1 MITPMKK
8 LMEQHIRNQVSV
20 WSQQKNAIA
29 NIEEKPKKPFIT
41 LSREYGVGAFEVAG
55 KLVETLNS
63 IKKPV
68 PEWAA
73 YDKELLNKVSEDLGL
88 SKSLA
93 DTLTSNARNQLTEF
107 FQTSFSKF
115 PTQVAVYR
123 KLAETVTTM
132 AYNGNVIIVGRAGN
146 VITKGLSNGF
156 HVRMIAP
163 AKWKINR
170 LNQLYG
176 MPVKEAEQA
185 IVKKDKERDSY
196 IREFLK
202 FDNADPINYHMVL
215 NMGDMTSEEASKI
228 IAEAMV
234 TLNMV

>member
-1 MITPMKK
+1 MPMKK
-8 LMEQHIRNQVSV
+8 VMEQHIRNQLSF
-20 WSQQKNAIA
+20 WEQQKNVIDS
-29 NIEEKPKKPFIT
+29 IEAKPRKPFIT

-55 KLVETLNS
+55 KLVETLNART
-63 IKKPV
+63 KCT

-73 YDKELLNKVSEDLGL
+73 YDKDLLNKVSEDLGL

-93 DTLTSNARNQLTEF
+93 DTLTSNARNQLTEL

-123 KLAETVTTM
+123 KLAETVRTM

-156 HVRMIAP
+156 HVRLIAP

-170 LNQLYG
+170 LNELYG

-185 IVKKDKERDSY
+185 VVQKDRERDSY

-202 FDNADPINYHMVL
+202 FDNADPLNYHMVL

-228 IAEAMV
+228 ITEAMV
-234 TLNMV
+234 TLNLL

>member
-1 MITPMKK
+1 MPMKK

-20 WSQQKNAIA
+20 WEQQKNVIE
-29 NIEEKPKKPFIT
+29 NIEEKPRKPFIT

-63 IKKPV
+63 IKKTV

-93 DTLTSNARNQLTEF
+93 DTLTSNARNQLTEL

-123 KLAETVTTM
+123 KLAETVRTM

-156 HVRMIAP
+156 HVRLIAP

-185 IVKKDKERDSY
+185 IVQKDKERDSY

>member
-1 MITPMKK
+1 MKK
-8 LMEQHIRNQVSV
+8 IMEQHIRNQFTF
-20 WSQQKNAIA
+20 WEHQKNFIE
-29 NIEEKPKKPFIT
+29 NIEVEPQKPFIT
-41 LSREYGVGAFEVAG
+41 ISREYGVGAFEVAE
-55 KLVETLNS
+55 KIVDRLNDL
-63 IKKPV
+63 KKFT

-73 YDKELLNKVSEDLGL
+73 YDKELLDKLSKDLGL

-93 DTLTSNARNQLTEF
+93 DTLTSNARNQLTEL

-115 PTQVAVYR
+115 PSQVTVYR
-123 KLAETVTTM
+123 KLAEIVRTM

-156 HVRMIAP
+156 HVRLIAP

-176 MPVKEAEQA
+176 MPIKEAEQA
-185 IVKKDKERDSY
+185 IIQKDKERDSY

-202 FDNADPINYHMVL
+202 FDNADPQNYPMVL
-215 NMGDMTSEEASKI
+215 NMGYMSSEEASKI
-228 IAEAMV
+228 ISDAMAS
-234 TLNMV
+234 LNMI